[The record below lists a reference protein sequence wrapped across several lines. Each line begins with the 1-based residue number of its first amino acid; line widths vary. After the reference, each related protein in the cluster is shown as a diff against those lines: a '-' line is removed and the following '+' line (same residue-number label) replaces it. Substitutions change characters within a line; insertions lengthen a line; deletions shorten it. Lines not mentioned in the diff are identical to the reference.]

1 MSDYDRLKQ
10 RMVGDAIRENVE
22 LIAGRRR
29 LPARRRRGR
38 GAVPALA
45 WAAGALGLAA
55 TAAFALVWSGWL
67 PVADASIPQP
77 LSAAPQVATVSVSE
91 PIANVPLELG
101 VLPVPFLTA
110 AGTAAPAVSA
120 MPVMSEMSE
129 MSAVEERRFSAPAP
143 LDPAALPLGIR
154 RIVLDPGHGGIN
166 PGTRAGELL
175 EKEITLDLALRLR
188 PLLEAEGYQVT
199 MTREGD
205 VDLDLAA
212 RVALAN
218 EQRGD
223 LFLSIH
229 VNWLG
234 KSAARGIETFHL
246 GPTDDP
252 VLTNLAGVENAES
265 GYSLTD
271 FRRLLAGIYE
281 GVRHDD
287 SRRLAESVH
296 RSLFQALRV
305 ASPGL
310 KDRGVK
316 TAPFV
321 VLIGNEMPA
330 VLVEVGSL
338 SDQQDV
344 ELFAGGEYRQT
355 IAEALRDGIVS
366 FAAARTRPATR
377 IASAGTTAR
386 AGGG

>member
-38 GAVPALA
+38 SAVPALA
-45 WAAGALGLAA
+45 WAAGTLGLAA

-77 LSAAPQVATVSVSE
+77 LSAAPQVATVSVPE
-91 PIANVPLELG
+91 PATSAALELG
-101 VLPVPFLTA
+101 ALPVPFLTA
-110 AGTAAPAVSA
+110 SGIAAPA
-120 MPVMSEMSE
+120 
-129 MSAVEERRFSAPAP
+129 MSAAEERRFSAPAP
-143 LDPAALPLGIR
+143 LDPAALPLGVR

-166 PGTRAGELL
+166 PGTMAGKLL

-188 PLLEAEGYQVT
+188 PLLEAEGYEVT

-234 KSAARGIETFHL
+234 NRAARGIETFHL

-252 VLTNLAGVENAES
+252 VLTELAGIENAES

-281 GVRHDD
+281 GVRHND
-287 SRRLAESVH
+287 SRSLAESVH

-344 ELFAGGEYRQT
+344 ELFAGDEYRQT
-355 IAEALRDGIVS
+355 IAEALRDGVLS
-366 FAAARTRPATR
+366 FATARTRPATR